1 MAALVACS
9 PNLLRL
15 EIDFYLDLTRCHF
28 PLLQGFSIA
37 QDVPFTAA
45 MFSFLQH
52 HPTLQILELNS
63 TIIGHRTAV
72 PIQFPHLSRFAGT
85 NRIIDALK
93 FGSSIQDIYIQ
104 WDDGVGT
111 TEIETALGALAP
123 SAVSVQSFHSA
134 STRLPPQFLD
144 ILTRIFP
151 RITALV
157 IGLSYYSPNVS
168 TLGLQLFHFISHY

>member
-123 SAVSVQSFHSA
+123 SAVSVQSFRSA
-134 STRLPPQFLD
+134 NTRLPPQFLD